1 MSEKL
6 KPFIWLDN
14 NIEEVFDFYKSIF
27 KDAKIISQSSFSG
40 TIEIFGQNLIFL
52 NGGPMYKLTTAFSL
66 MISCDNQEETD
77 YYWDAITK
85 EGKESHCGWC
95 EDKYGVTWQVTP
107 SELPKLLSHPDK
119 ETAQYAHNAMMKM
132 GKIIIK
138 DLYQH

>member
-1 MSEKL
+1 MSDKL

-14 NIEEVFDFYKSIF
+14 NIEEVFAFYKDIF

-52 NGGPMYKLTTAFSL
+52 NGGPMFKLTTAFSL
-66 MISCDNQEETD
+66 MISCENQEETD

-85 EGKESHCGWC
+85 DGKESRCGWC

-107 SELPKLLSHPDK
+107 SELVKLLSHEDK

-138 DLYQH
+138 DLSPN